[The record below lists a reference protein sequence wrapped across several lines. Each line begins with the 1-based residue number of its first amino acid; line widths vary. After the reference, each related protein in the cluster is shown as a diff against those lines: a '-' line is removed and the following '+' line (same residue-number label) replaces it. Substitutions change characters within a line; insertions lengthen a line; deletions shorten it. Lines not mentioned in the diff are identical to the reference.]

1 MPSAPNAFAISRASS
16 TAVKVR
22 LHADVE
28 VALNLKAQLAEDN
41 PNLLMARRR
50 LLRTQR
56 LWALL
61 LGAMGVLS
69 YGLLRFHFPL
79 AFLPWVVAAVL
90 VALKAEPI
98 ALALTGLLWGLSLAN
113 LNPGVA
119 ALLGPDPLTLLFG
132 SGTLEL
138 IVIVL
143 IRLVI
148 VVTALNQ
155 FFMYRMLYG
164 TEGMSGLDPDL
175 ADIPMVIS
183 NRSNAYALISRAL
196 GILSLA
202 GNLAAAA
209 LMETNLGLQVLGLSV
224 ACGVFAIGLGLG
236 SAFSPTQRRGAALM
250 GIGFGAV
257 AYLMAIAIG
266 RVL

>member
-1 MPSAPNAFAISRASS
+1 M
-16 TAVKVR
+16 AV
-22 LHADVE
+22 L
-28 VALNLKAQLAEDN
+28 
-41 PNLLMARRR
+41 
-50 LLRTQR
+50 T
-56 LWALL
+56 
-61 LGAMGVLS
+61 

-79 AFLPWVVAAVL
+79 AFLPWIAAAIL
-90 VALKAEPI
+90 VALRAEPI
-98 ALALTGLLWGLSLAN
+98 TLALTGLLWGLSLAN

-119 ALLGPDPLTLLFG
+119 ELLGPDPLTLIFG
-132 SGTLEL
+132 SGTLEV

-155 FFMYRMLYG
+155 FFMFRMLYG

-175 ADIPMVIS
+175 ADIPMVVP
-183 NRSNAYALISRAL
+183 NRSNRFALLSRGL

-209 LMETNLGLQVLGLSV
+209 LLDSNLGLQVLGLSV
-224 ACGVFAIGLGLG
+224 GCAVFAIGLGLG
-236 SAFSPTQRRGAALM
+236 SAFSPTQRRGAALT
-250 GIGFGAV
+250 GIGLGAV